1 MIMRYITTVITPI
14 IMITV
19 VVSNWIFTNYNQ
31 SIEKKRGLI
40 SGIILTVA
48 GLAYSTFQT
57 LFIIKTIKKA
67 IRQNN
72 N

>member
-40 SGIILTVA
+40 SGIILTVT